1 MAKTDEK
8 IHALKLRRRGMSINA
23 IATQLDVSKGSVSIW
38 CRDLHLTVSQR
49 NKLTRAQIKAGH
61 KGRIMGAESNRRK
74 KIENISEQEAVAIK
88 IVGKMSS
95 RDKLMLGIGLYWG
108 EGVKS
113 GASGTALVNSD
124 PSVILFARDW
134 FEQLGVQR
142 CDFNPYIYI
151 SEIHKPREQIILT
164 FWSDLL
170 SIPKGQFNRVI
181 FLKGRPKKKYGNH
194 DSYYGVLALR
204 VARGTTLRYKIM
216 GLIQASKE
224 CRRSSFGRA

>member
-8 IHALKLRRRGMSINA
+8 LQALKLRRQGVSINA
-23 IATQLDVSKGSVSIW
+23 IASRLKVSKGSVSIW
-38 CRDLHLTVSQR
+38 CRDIQMSLAQQERLTLA
-49 NKLTRAQIKAGH
+49 KIKAGH
-61 KGRIMGAESNRRK
+61 KGRMMGAESNRQK
-74 KIENISEQEAVAIK
+74 KRDNIATQEALAK
-88 IVGKMSS
+88 KMVGKMSK
-95 RDKLMLGIGLYWG
+95 RDRFMLGIGLYWG

-151 SEIHKPREQIILT
+151 SEIHKPRSKIILD
-164 FWSDLL
+164 FWSNLL
-170 SIPKGQFNRVI
+170 SVPENQFNKII
-181 FLKGRPKKKYGNH
+181 FLKGRPKKKYENY

-204 VARGTTLRYKIM
+204 VARGTTLRYKII
-216 GLIQASKE
+216 GLIQASK
-224 CRRSSFGRA
+224 